1 MILLI
6 IILKLL
12 YIFLE
17 IYNIRE
23 NISLNLLEYLKKE
36 IIIKLNNIQIILNSL
51 KIIKKYLIYM
61 KNFMKITEIKI

>member
-23 NISLNLLEYLKKE
+23 NISLNLLEYLRKE